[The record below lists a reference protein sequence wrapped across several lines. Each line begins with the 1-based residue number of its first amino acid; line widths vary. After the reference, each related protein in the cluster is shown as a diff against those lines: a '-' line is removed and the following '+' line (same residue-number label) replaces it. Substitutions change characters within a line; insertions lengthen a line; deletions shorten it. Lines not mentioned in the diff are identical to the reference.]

1 MAGRS
6 APPAR
11 LSKRE
16 ARAYGAPRKSREHLY
31 LKVVVYTLAGLAAL
45 ATVISLIGPNPDLAI
60 AGLSFDTA
68 TGRFIE
74 GLPYIGG
81 LRDHGLVAV
90 STCIACVVLALV
102 RFIPGWRLP
111 SLAPRSATFLTLGLL
126 LGPGLLVNGILKPYW
141 GRPRPLSVT
150 EFGGSQAFVNWWD
163 PTGTCPQNCS
173 FVSGEAA
180 TAAWMFGPAMLVPAP
195 WRGIAILAAAVFTA
209 FMSMLRISV
218 GAHFFTDVVFGALST
233 VLILLAMRALTDRIW
248 DANPGMAA
256 VGAGSGRSGRSGA

>member
-1 MAGRS
+1 M
-6 APPAR
+6 
-11 LSKRE
+11 
-16 ARAYGAPRKSREHLY
+16 RA
-31 LKVVVYTLAGLAAL
+31 VVYTLLALAAL
-45 ATVISLIGPNPDLAI
+45 ATVISLIGPNPDLTI
-60 AGLSFDTA
+60 AALGFDPA
-68 TGRFIE
+68 TGRFIPE
-74 GLPYIGG
+74 LPYVGG

-90 STCIACVVLALV
+90 ITCIACVLLALV

-141 GRPRPLSVT
+141 GRPRPISIT

-209 FMSMLRISV
+209 FMSILRMSV
-218 GAHFFTDVVFGALST
+218 GAHFFTDVVIGALST
-233 VLILLAMRALTDRIW
+233 VLILLAMRALTDRLW
-248 DANPGMAA
+248 DASAGIAA
-256 VGAGSGRSGRSGA
+256 AGAGVNRSSGSRQ